1 MKLQIGDK
9 SKIQHWLIETNSFL
23 IGEFIFILNA
33 DWLGRN
39 NWMSKLIIS
48 VNSRQQILL
57 KENRI
62 KVVFKENRI
71 SKIVANIPVWF
82 NWCKHLITF
91 FIPVLLQTVSKIGI
105 YTGLLTLILECF
117 IMKVDEISV
126 NIIFERIKHCFWQLD
141 RNSRQL
147 KILSCKHF

>member
-9 SKIQHWLIETNSFL
+9 SKIKHWLIETNSFL

-62 KVVFKENRI
+62 P
-71 SKIVANIPVWF
+71 KIVVNIPLWF

-91 FIPVLLQTVSKIGI
+91 FIPILLQTVSKIGI

-126 NIIFERIKHCFWQLD
+126 NIIFERIRRCFWQLD

-147 KILSCKHF
+147 KMLNWNHF

>member
-9 SKIQHWLIETNSFL
+9 SKIKHWLIETNSFL

-62 KVVFKENRI
+62 P
-71 SKIVANIPVWF
+71 KIVVNIPLWF

-91 FIPVLLQTVSKIGI
+91 FIPILLQTVSKIGI

-126 NIIFERIKHCFWQLD
+126 NIIFERIRRCFWQLD

-147 KILSCKHF
+147 KMLNWKHF

>member
-1 MKLQIGDK
+1 MKLQIGGK
-9 SKIQHWLIETNSFL
+9 SKIKHWLIETNSFL

-62 KVVFKENRI
+62 P
-71 SKIVANIPVWF
+71 KIVVNIPLWF

-91 FIPVLLQTVSKIGI
+91 FIPILLQTVSKIGI

-126 NIIFERIKHCFWQLD
+126 NIIFERIRRCFWQLD

-147 KILSCKHF
+147 KMLNWNHF

>member
-9 SKIQHWLIETNSFL
+9 SKIKHWLIETNSFL

-62 KVVFKENRI
+62 P
-71 SKIVANIPVWF
+71 KIVVNIPLWF

-91 FIPVLLQTVSKIGI
+91 FIPILLQTVSKIGI
-105 YTGLLTLILECF
+105 YTGLLTLLLECF

-126 NIIFERIKHCFWQLD
+126 NIIFERIRRCFWQLD

-147 KILSCKHF
+147 KMLNWNHF